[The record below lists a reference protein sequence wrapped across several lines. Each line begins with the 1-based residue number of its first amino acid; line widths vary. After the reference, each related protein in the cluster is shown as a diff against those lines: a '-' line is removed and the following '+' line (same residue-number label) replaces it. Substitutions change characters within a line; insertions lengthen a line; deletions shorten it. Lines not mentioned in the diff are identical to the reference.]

1 MQSRNG
7 RYSGKARGM
16 RGSNIGQVIGLP
28 AGFFAVLLVLLVKV
42 QVSASNGP
50 RPFALKSFLI
60 NHK

>member
-1 MQSRNG
+1 
-7 RYSGKARGM
+7 M